1 LTRQDKIKQLK
12 RELIDG
18 MVSYMKFGGAE
29 HENEPNFDVGYT
41 QQNVDQCGE
50 ILETFFQTIERIS
63 EPERNLAILDA
74 VKATVLD
81 LNQLN
86 SECDCGLLETGEREQ
101 LCEIIILAAR
111 KAGLVSSQD
120 DITEEWREW

>member
-1 LTRQDKIKQLK
+1 MKDEVQQLK
-12 RELIDG
+12 RELTDDMIN
-18 MVSYMKFGGAE
+18 YMKFDGAE

-41 QQNVDQCGE
+41 PQHVDQCGE
-50 ILETFFQTIERIS
+50 ILETFFQMIGRIS
-63 EPERNLAILDA
+63 ELERNLAILDA

-86 SECDCGLLETGEREQ
+86 SECDCGLIETGEREQ
-101 LCEIIILAAR
+101 LCEIILLAAR